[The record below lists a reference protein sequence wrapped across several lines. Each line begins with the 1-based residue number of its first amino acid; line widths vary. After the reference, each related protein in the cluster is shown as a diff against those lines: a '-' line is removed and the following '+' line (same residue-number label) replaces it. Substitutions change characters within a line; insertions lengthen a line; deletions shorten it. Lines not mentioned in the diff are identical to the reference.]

1 MISWQEQPGMTMPA
15 VAVARVPSRDQVV
28 RAYTVQGV
36 AGCLL
41 MLVVSWLRADEPGQV
56 ISELGSGAPLLIAI
70 FFAVGLFLSF
80 LKFRLTDEI
89 FVSLALVAFIAMVPL
104 LGMVLAAWIAVAA
117 VVVNRV
123 AEMSGLTSSTRLMDD
138 RRAEYART
146 FGLFGTYGIPILAA
160 ALCYE
165 GLGGMTPL
173 AEPSIGAALQISA
186 AGIVLIVTNSLVM
199 SRIQQAYG
207 YSARKIVRST
217 ATDITILASGV
228 PFAFITAFA
237 GAQLGWFGVAAAGFS
252 GVLVNW
258 VVRGLAFTRSANQKL
273 VERLSSLTNIG
284 TSISISGSRDELL
297 MAIYTECKRVVD
309 TGIFSIALVDAQ
321 RNELSAELFIE
332 NGQQRPKFRAPIG
345 KGLNS
350 WVVQNRK
357 PLLMRTS
364 KDELLQEVKPVDDGL
379 LTESWLGVPM
389 ILQERVIGAISV
401 QSFRRNAFS
410 EDDLVLLTAVA
421 NQAAVAIENSQL
433 YQDLESL
440 YLALE
445 ERVAE
450 RTVELRE
457 ANLQLIAAD
466 GTKSR
471 FLAHMSHELRT
482 PLNSIIGFSDILLDR
497 LENEI
502 SPRLYRFIDNIHVA
516 GTHLL
521 TLINEI
527 LDLSKIEAGKLDLA
541 IESFELNETIG
552 SVDRVIKG
560 FATESEVAILTTIAS
575 DVGAVKMDE
584 GRVKQILLNLL
595 SNAVK
600 FSPRGDFVR
609 LAVAKIEAAESPLLT
624 ESVKIEVSDN
634 GPGIPP
640 EEFPRIFDE
649 FYQASHSGVVM
660 KGGTGLGLPLTRLFV
675 ELHSGTIEVESEPGH
690 GATFRV
696 WLPTEPIPTAAP
708 RQAMLRR

>member
-1 MISWQEQPGMTMPA
+1 MMMPA
-15 VAVARVPSRDQVV
+15 AAAARVPSRDQVV
-28 RAYTVQGV
+28 RAYTFQGV
-36 AGCLL
+36 AGLLL
-41 MLVVSWLRADEPGQV
+41 MLTVTWLRAGEPGRV
-56 ISELGSGAPLLIAI
+56 VSELGSGALLLIAI

-104 LGMVLAAWIAVAA
+104 LGMVLAAWTAVAA
-117 VVVNRV
+117 VVVNRI
-123 AEMSGLTSSTRLMDD
+123 AEMSGLTASTRSMED
-138 RRAEYART
+138 RPAEYART

-165 GLGGMTPL
+165 AAGGAVPL
-173 AEPSIGAALQISA
+173 AEPSVGAALQISL

-199 SRIQQAYG
+199 TRIQQAYG
-207 YSARKIVRST
+207 YSTGKIVRST
-217 ATDITILASGV
+217 VTDITILASGI

-297 MAIYTECKRVVD
+297 MAIYTECRRVVD

-364 KDELLQEVKPVDDGL
+364 RDELLQAVKPVDDGL

-497 LENEI
+497 LKDEI

-521 TLINEI
+521 SLINEI

-541 IESFELNETIG
+541 IESFALNETIG

-560 FATESEVAILTTIAS
+560 FATESEVAIVTTVEG
-575 DVGAVKMDE
+575 DVGQVKMDE

-600 FSPRGDFVR
+600 FSPKGDFVR
-609 LAVAKIEAAESPLLT
+609 LAVAKIEANDSPLLT
-624 ESVKIEVSDN
+624 ESVRIEVSDN

-640 EEFPRIFDE
+640 DEFPRIFDE
-649 FYQASHSGVVM
+649 FYQASHSGVAM

-675 ELHSGTIEVESEPGH
+675 ELHRGTIEVESEPGH

-696 WLPTEPIPTAAP
+696 WLPTEPIPASAP
-708 RQAMLRR
+708 RQAMVR